1 MQSVTKISV
10 HRAPH
15 RKIVLVIAVLLA
27 VAGCGRREVSVDAL
41 LRSKVDALNKASF
54 KARFDDAQRSERY
67 ARRALAYIDDSLPNY
82 DDGRLRAWNN
92 IATSYYNRA
101 VHDSV
106 YLYVDSVLM
115 FNGATANREVEQVLA
130 KLLKART
137 LQRHCDIAGSY
148 QLLYDIE
155 KSGLLDSKDDGLL
168 YNLARSEFYITT
180 TTLNYQYRN
189 KSQYE
194 QAELLTKMEARRAE
208 LRCDYSEDM
217 SFNYALAYGYHS
229 LCVDTA
235 HQSLYLGKALYYC
248 MENFRILNDS
258 LRYNTY
264 HLGNTYQLIGFMLW
278 NTRLLPDSWQQSD
291 DKLEDICDYVMDA
304 FGFDV
309 YESIPDTTPVYHLL
323 AFPFLREATA
333 LFFLHDDPYQR
344 LGAVVATGRYC
355 MAHGD
360 TVTARTYFNEA
371 LIDTTM
377 LGVAPKFEAMLYEG
391 LLTSGLAKD
400 NEEVTVWTRKELEL
414 LNYIKQNEKADF
426 LLQQEFAKVSQDRVA
441 YMVFS
446 LVLLLL
452 ALLLLVTLLL
462 LRRRTKALQRETARL
477 QAAKQQDVERIANV
491 ETCLSVL
498 RHDITPFVSYLQ
510 NERLPEELKR
520 EVTGQLIRTFEN
532 IKNWTNLSIPSGLQ
546 FRCATVPMQQVFD
559 SVASSINNFRAPRV
573 NLFFEATQL
582 AVRGDRLLLEI
593 LLRNLVNN
601 AIQHTEEGCVSIG
614 AQPCADDNRFV
625 CVTVSDTGCG
635 MSAEEVENI
644 FRADKRIDA
653 SGVKEQGYGT
663 GFGLILCRY
672 IIKKH
677 DDNTL
682 RGCRIWA
689 ESRVGEGSQFH
700 FLVQREEES

>member
-1 MQSVTKISV
+1 MRYRYFI
-10 HRAPH
+10 
-15 RKIVLVIAVLLA
+15 IGLLLA
-27 VAGCGRREVSVDAL
+27 VMAVGCGHRDAEVDAL
-41 LRSKVDALNKASF
+41 LRSKVDALNKAAF
-54 KARFDDAQRSERY
+54 KARYDDAHRSERY
-67 ARRALAYIDDSLPNY
+67 ARRALAYVNDSLPGY
-82 DDGRLRAWNN
+82 ADGRLRAWNN

-106 YLYVDSVLM
+106 YVYVDSVLM
-115 FNGATANREVEQVLA
+115 FNGSTANRAVEQALA

-155 KSGLLDSKDDGLL
+155 QSGLLDSKEDGLL

-180 TTLNYQYRN
+180 TTLNYHYRN

-194 QAELLTKMEARRAE
+194 QAELLTEMEARRAE

-235 HQSLYLGKALYYC
+235 MQSHYLGKALYYC

-278 NTRLLPDSWQQSD
+278 NSNLQLASWLQNDSELD
-291 DKLEDICDYVMDA
+291 DICNYVLDA
-304 FGFDV
+304 FGFDA
-309 YESIPDTTPVYHLL
+309 YAGIPDTAPVYHLL
-323 AFPFLREATA
+323 AFPFLSEATS

-360 TVTARTYFNEA
+360 TLTARTYFNEA

-400 NEEVTVWTRKELEL
+400 NEEVTTWTRKELEL
-414 LNYIKQNEKADF
+414 LNFIKQNEKADF
-426 LLQQEFAKVSQDRVA
+426 LLQQELAKVSHDRVA

-452 ALLLLVTLLL
+452 ALALLVTLLL
-462 LRRRTKALQRETARL
+462 LRRRTKALQRETAQL
-477 QAAKQQDVERIANV
+477 QAAKQKDVERIANV

-498 RHDITPFVSYLQ
+498 RHDITPFISYLQ
-510 NERLPEELKR
+510 NEHLPEELKR

-532 IKNWTNLSIPSGLQ
+532 IKNWTNLSIPTGLQ
-546 FRCATVPMQQVFD
+546 FRCSVVPLQEVFD
-559 SVASSINNFRAPRV
+559 NVSNSVNNFRAQTV
-573 NLFFEATQL
+573 SL
-582 AVRGDRLLLEI
+582 AFQPTPFSVHGDRLLLEI
-593 LLRNLVNN
+593 LLRNLTNN
-601 AIQHTEEGCVSIG
+601 AIQYTEQGT
-614 AQPCADDNRFV
+614 
-625 CVTVSDTGCG
+625 VTVSAQMNDEDSRFVRVTVRDTGRG
-635 MSAEEVENI
+635 MSDEEQENL
-644 FRADKRIDA
+644 FRADKRINA
-653 SGVKEQGYGT
+653 ANAKEQGYGT

-689 ESRVGEGSQFH
+689 ESEPGKGSAFH
-700 FLVQREEES
+700 FLVQAAK

>member
-1 MQSVTKISV
+1 MRRICFVIGL
-10 HRAPH
+10 
-15 RKIVLVIAVLLA
+15 ILVALVC
-27 VAGCGRREVSVDAL
+27 GCTPKQEDLDGL

-54 KARFDDAQRSERY
+54 KERFADARRSELY
-67 ARRALAYIDDSLPNY
+67 ARRALAYINDSLPQY
-82 DDGRLRAWNN
+82 ADGKLRAWNN
-92 IATSYYNRA
+92 IATSYLSRA

-106 YLYVDSVLM
+106 YIYVDSVLM
-115 FNGATANREVEQVLA
+115 FNGHTPNREVEQTLA

-155 KSGLLDSKDDGLL
+155 QSGLLNRKNDELL

-180 TTLNYQYRN
+180 TTLNYHYRN
-189 KSQYE
+189 KSQYQ
-194 QAELLTKMEARRAE
+194 QAELLTKMEVMRKD

-235 HQSLYLGKALYYC
+235 HQSQYLGKALYYC

-258 LRYNTY
+258 LRYSTY
-264 HLGNTYQLIGFMLW
+264 HLGNTYQMIGFMLW
-278 NTRLLPDSWQQSD
+278 NSNVKPSSWQQNAHKVD
-291 DKLEDICDYVMDA
+291 EICQYVRDA

-309 YESIPDTTPVYHLL
+309 LSDIPDTEYSYRLL
-323 AFPFLREATA
+323 AYPFLREATA

-344 LGAVVATGRYC
+344 LGAIVSTGRYC

-360 TVTARTYFNEA
+360 TVTARNYFNEA

-391 LLTSGLAKD
+391 FLTSGFATD
-400 NEEVTVWTRKELEL
+400 NNEVAEWTRKELEL

-426 LLQQEFAKVSQDRVA
+426 ILQQELAKVKHNNVA

-446 LVLLLL
+446 LVLLAL
-452 ALLLLVTLLL
+452 ALALLVTLLL
-462 LRRRTKALQRETARL
+462 LRRRTKALQRETAQL

-498 RHDITPFVSYLQ
+498 RHDITPFISYLQ

-532 IKNWTNLSIPSGLQ
+532 IKNWTNLSIPTGLQ
-546 FRCATVPMQQVFD
+546 FRCSEVHLQEVFGD
-559 SVASSINNFRAPRV
+559 VESSINNFRSQSVTLDIRPTS
-573 NLFFEATQL
+573 LS
-582 AVRGDRLLLEI
+582 VRGDRLLLEI

-601 AIQHTEEGCVSIG
+601 AIQYTDQGTVTVT
-614 AQPCADDNRFV
+614 AQRYDEDSRFV
-625 CVTVSDTGCG
+625 CVTVSDTGRG
-635 MSAEEVENI
+635 MSDEEIENL
-644 FRADKRIDA
+644 FRTDKRIKAGDA
-653 SGVKEQGYGT
+653 AKEQGYGT

-677 DDNTL
+677 DDNTI

-689 ESRVGEGSQFH
+689 ESTPGKGSAFH
-700 FLVQREEES
+700 FLIQSQDQ

>member
-1 MQSVTKISV
+1 MRRVCFIIGLLLTVFISSCT
-10 HRAPH
+10 P
-15 RKIVLVIAVLLA
+15 KQENLD
-27 VAGCGRREVSVDAL
+27 GL
-41 LRSKVDALNKASF
+41 LRSKVDALNKAAF
-54 KARFDDAQRSERY
+54 KDRFVDARRSELY
-67 ARRALAYIDDSLPNY
+67 ARRALAYVNDSLPAY
-82 DDGRLRAWNN
+82 SDGKLRAWNN
-92 IATSYYNRA
+92 IATSYLNRA

-106 YLYVDSVLM
+106 YLYVDSVLAY
-115 FNGATANREVEQVLA
+115 GGKSPNREVEQVLA

-155 KSGLLDSKDDGLL
+155 QSGLLDSKDDGLL

-180 TTLNYQYRN
+180 TTLNYHYRN
-189 KSQYE
+189 KSQYQ
-194 QAELLTKMEARRAE
+194 QAELLTEMEARRQE

-229 LCVDTA
+229 LCVDTV
-235 HQSLYLGKALYYC
+235 HQEQYLGKALYYC
-248 MENFRILNDS
+248 MENFHILNDS
-258 LRYNTY
+258 SRYSTY
-264 HLGNTYQLIGFMLW
+264 HLGNTYQMIGFMLW
-278 NTRLLPDSWQQSD
+278 NSNVKPDSWQRNAG
-291 DKLEDICDYVMDA
+291 KLDEICQYVLDA

-309 YESIPDTTPVYHLL
+309 FANIPDTDYSFKSL
-323 AFPFLREATA
+323 AYPFLREAAA

-355 MAHGD
+355 MAAGD
-360 TVTARTYFNEA
+360 TATARDYFNEA

-391 LLTSGLAKD
+391 FLTSGCAANND
-400 NEEVTVWTRKELEL
+400 EVAAWTRKELEL

-426 LLQQEFAKVSQDRVA
+426 ILQQELNKVRHNSISF
-441 YMVFS
+441 MVFS
-446 LVLLLL
+446 FILL
-452 ALLLLVTLLL
+452 ALALALLVTLLL
-462 LRRRTKALQRETARL
+462 LRRRTKALQRETAQL

-510 NERLPEELKR
+510 NDRLPDELRR

-532 IKNWTNLSIPSGLQ
+532 IKNWTNLSIPTGLQ
-546 FRCATVPMQQVFD
+546 FRCGVVPLQEVFE
-559 SVASSINNFRAPRV
+559 SVMSSINNFRSQTVTIAAEQTC
-573 NLFFEATQL
+573 LSI
-582 AVRGDRLLLEI
+582 RGDRLLLEI

-601 AIQHTEEGCVSIG
+601 AIQYTEQGRVDVSA
-614 AQPCADDNRFV
+614 AQYADDDRFV
-625 CVTVSDTGCG
+625 CVTVRDTGRG
-635 MSAEEVENI
+635 MNDEELENL
-644 FRADKRIDA
+644 FRADKRIDSSNA
-653 SGVKEQGYGT
+653 KEQGYGT

-677 DDNTL
+677 DDNTI

-689 ESRVGEGSQFH
+689 ESTLGKGSAFH
-700 FLVQREEES
+700 FLVEAIGNPDTH